1 MVDLKKTTTK
11 SKHLKVCTNTNN
23 MNTCVSKFVFFTFNV
38 KFRTKCSVGA
48 NFITKFNKHVANDLK
63 CTKKPV
69 Q

>member
-1 MVDLKKTTTK
+1 MVDKKTTTK

-23 MNTCVSKFVFFTFNV
+23 MNTCVSKSVFFFTFNV